1 MIYKLSLKD
10 KPNTLLIITAS
21 FSRLNDVPI
30 QRAGSLGTLITNIW
44 KQTILQGQVHTSAK
58 AGIEILL
65 TEKRLFPRRPH
76 CFKDPPIFGNGLN
89 FILLKGKRNFT
100 PGTNVII

>member
-44 KQTILQGQVHTSAK
+44 KLKQYSRVRFILQQKQALKFYELKNGSSLADHIVSR
-58 AGIEILL
+58 ILL
-65 TEKRLFPRRPH
+65 SL
-76 CFKDPPIFGNGLN
+76 GMG
-89 FILLKGKRNFT
+89 
-100 PGTNVII
+100 